1 MKTKI
6 DPQEKRDAIRYKVI
20 STGEK
25 IKAIQVGRSAYKDI
39 ATGKVH
45 AAEDLQYLGE
55 RRHMV
60 QLGFHIWRFGLY
72 LFARE
77 YLKYNSWFIV
87 PGVSVDA
94 VNGYDRYLDIE
105 IKLLC
110 IGFGIRFIWIK
121 SKKIEK

>member
-6 DPQEKRDAIRYKVI
+6 DKRDTYRYKVRL
-20 STGEK
+20 TGEK
-25 IKAIQVGRSAYKDI
+25 IRGTVIDSHGSVKDVI
-39 ATGKVH
+39 TGKCYF
-45 AAEDLQYLGE
+45 AYEIDRIN

>member
-1 MKTKI
+1 MNNDVRK
-6 DPQEKRDAIRYKVI
+6 YKVI
-20 STGEK
+20 LTGEK
-25 IKAIQVGRSAYKDI
+25 IRATVIDSHGTVKDI
-39 ATGKVH
+39 KTGKCYFCNEV
-45 AAEDLQYLGE
+45 ERKE

-77 YLKYNSWFIV
+77 YAKYNSWFIV
-87 PGVSVDA
+87 PSVSVDA

-105 IKLLC
+105 VKLLC

-121 SKKIEK
+121 RKLKR